1 MSFQLIQQLPNTRN
15 INGINGNGMNKA
27 STVNTMDIQSPP
39 VSPPMG
45 LPAAPIFVNNN
56 SNQGPTDAVT
66 VPVPA
71 VQTNLTNSTANG
83 ADMMMIPPSVS
94 QTMPVISL
102 ENPTNLTPM
111 DIQRIIN
118 MSNFNNGK

>member
-1 MSFQLIQQLPNTRN
+1 MSFQLIQQSPNAQN
-15 INGINGNGMNKA
+15 INGLNGNGMNKA
-27 STVNTMDIQSPP
+27 STVNTMGLQSSP

-45 LPAAPIFVNNN
+45 LPAAPIFIDNNL
-56 SNQGPTDAVT
+56 NQGLTDAVT

-71 VQTNLTNSTANG
+71 VQTNLTDSTANG
-83 ADMMMIPPSVS
+83 ADMMMRPPVT

-118 MSNFNNGK
+118 MSNLNNGK

>member
-1 MSFQLIQQLPNTRN
+1 MSFQLIQLSPNAQN
-15 INGINGNGMNKA
+15 INGLNGNGMNKA
-27 STVNTMDIQSPP
+27 STVNTMGLQSPP

-45 LPAAPIFVNNN
+45 LPAAPIFIDNNL
-56 SNQGPTDAVT
+56 NQGPTDAVT

-71 VQTNLTNSTANG
+71 VQTNLTDSTANG
-83 ADMMMIPPSVS
+83 ADMMMRPPVT

-118 MSNFNNGK
+118 LSNLNNGK

>member
-1 MSFQLIQQLPNTRN
+1 MSFQLIQQLPNARN

-45 LPAAPIFVNNN
+45 LPAAPIFVDNN

-83 ADMMMIPPSVS
+83 ADMMMIPPV

-118 MSNFNNGK
+118 MSNLNNGK